1 MWVILYCKGEDEV
14 LKTVCFNG
22 RYDQAEDYIEDESNM
37 PEGTTRALII
47 PEKNY
52 IFDRDEW
59 LRRENEAFERVFGK
73 SCYAEKTGHLNG
85 HLKSGFFC
93 RFILFFKKY
102 FQHGFTKIN

>member
-37 PEGTTRALII
+37 PEWTTRALII

-52 IFDRDEW
+52 IFNIDES
-59 LRRENEAFERVFGK
+59 LRREYEVFER
-73 SCYAEKTGHLNG
+73 
-85 HLKSGFFC
+85 
-93 RFILFFKKY
+93 ILRK
-102 FQHGFTKIN
+102 

>member
-37 PEGTTRALII
+37 PEGTTRILIV

-52 IFDRDEW
+52 IFNIDES
-59 LRRENEAFERVFGK
+59 LRRECGAFERARLE
-73 SCYAEKTGHLNG
+73 SH
-85 HLKSGFFC
+85 FFC
-93 RFILFFKKY
+93 SFRLLF
-102 FQHGFTKIN
+102 